1 MGGYNYKL
9 SIIVPMY
16 NVEKYIGTCLDSILN
31 SNLPK
36 EDYEIVIVNDGSK
49 DNSPKIAQ
57 DYAVRFSNI
66 SYFSQ
71 ENQGQSTARN
81 NGIKN
86 CNGEYVWF
94 VDADD
99 AIEGDILAISTLLKE
114 NPNIDILGIQL
125 KDVNEDYTFLNYS
138 CTQPTLPHNK
148 IILGREAILWGYN
161 PSSVCALITKRE
173 FIIKNN
179 LYFVVGITHQDVEL
193 SYRLVS
199 HANKILFSE
208 LKPYIYIQHPSSV
221 RHIPN
226 PTKRLK
232 YLKDDI
238 VILNSFKALSESYSG
253 KDDDLAEYI
262 AEHRKNVLLGNI
274 LSIYRN
280 KKVLKKLGIYKA
292 ILEEYSKAN
301 YYPIQFNYIS
311 LKKSLLARL
320 LNSNFLMR

>member
-16 NVEKYIGTCLDSILN
+16 NAEKYIETCLDSILN
-31 SNLPK
+31 SNLSK
-36 EDYEIVIVNDGSK
+36 KDYEIVIVNDGSK
-49 DNSPKIAQ
+49 DKSLEIAKT
-57 DYAVRFSNI
+57 YASQYSNI
-66 SYFSQ
+66 IYLNQ

-99 AIEGDILAISTLLKE
+99 AIERDLLTILKLLSE

-125 KDVNEDYTFLNYS
+125 KDVNEDYSFLNYS
-138 CTQPTLPHNK
+138 CTQSTLPHNK
-148 IILGREAILWGYN
+148 VILGREAILLGYN
-161 PSSVCALITKRE
+161 PSSVCALITRRDL
-173 FIIKNN
+173 IIKNN

-292 ILEEYSKAN
+292 IVEEYSKAN

>member
-1 MGGYNYKL
+1 MEDYKYKL
-9 SIIVPMY
+9 SIIIPMY
-16 NVEKYIGTCLDSILN
+16 NAEKYIGICLDSILN
-31 SNLPK
+31 SNLSK
-36 EDYEIVIVNDGSK
+36 ADYEIVIVNDGSK
-49 DNSPKIAQ
+49 DKSPEIAKT
-57 DYAVRFSNI
+57 YASQYSNI
-66 SYFSQ
+66 IYLSQ

-86 CNGEYVWF
+86 CKGEYVWF

-99 AIEGDILAISTLLKE
+99 AIERDLLTILKLLSE

-125 KDVNEDYTFLNYS
+125 KDVNEDYSFVNYS

-148 IILGREAILWGYN
+148 VILGREAILLGYN
-161 PSSVCALITKRE
+161 PSSVCALITRRDL
-173 FIIKNN
+173 IIKNN

-238 VILNSFKALSESYSG
+238 VILNSFKTLSDSYRG
-253 KDDDLAEYI
+253 EDNDLADYI
-262 AEHRKNVLLGNI
+262 AEHRKNVLLGN
-274 LSIYRN
+274 
-280 KKVLKKLGIYKA
+280 
-292 ILEEYSKAN
+292 N
-301 YYPIQFNYIS
+301 YAS
-311 LKKSLLARL
+311 LKKRILTRL
-320 LNSNFLMR
+320 LNSRFLMR

>member
-16 NVEKYIGTCLDSILN
+16 NAEKYIETCLDSILN
-31 SNLPK
+31 SNLSK
-36 EDYEIVIVNDGSK
+36 KDYEIVIVNDGSK
-49 DNSPKIAQ
+49 DKSPEIAKT
-57 DYAVRFSNI
+57 YASQYSNI
-66 SYFSQ
+66 IYLNQ

-99 AIEGDILAISTLLKE
+99 AIERDLLKILKLLSE
-114 NPNIDILGIQL
+114 NPNIDIFGIQL
-125 KDVNEDYTFLNYS
+125 KDVNEDYSFLNYS

-148 IILGREAILWGYN
+148 VILGREAILLGYN
-161 PSSVCALITKRE
+161 PSSVCALITRRDL
-173 FIIKNN
+173 IIKNN

>member
-16 NVEKYIGTCLDSILN
+16 NAEKYIETCLDSILN
-31 SNLPK
+31 SNLSK
-36 EDYEIVIVNDGSK
+36 KDYEIIIVNDGSK
-49 DNSPKIAQ
+49 DKSPEIAKT
-57 DYAVRFSNI
+57 YALQYSNI
-66 SYFSQ
+66 IYLNQ

-99 AIEGDILAISTLLKE
+99 AIERDLLKILKLLSE
-114 NPNIDILGIQL
+114 NPNIDILAIQL
-125 KDVNEDYTFLNYS
+125 KDVNEDYSFLNYS

-148 IILGREAILWGYN
+148 VILGREAILLGYN
-161 PSSVCALITKRE
+161 PSSVCALITRRDL
-173 FIIKNN
+173 IIKNN

-238 VILNSFKALSESYSG
+238 VILNSFKALSEFYSG

-292 ILEEYSKAN
+292 IVEEYSKAN

>member
-16 NVEKYIGTCLDSILN
+16 NAEKYIETCLDSILN
-31 SNLPK
+31 SNLSK
-36 EDYEIVIVNDGSK
+36 KDYEIVIVNDGSK
-49 DNSPKIAQ
+49 DKSLEIAKT
-57 DYAVRFSNI
+57 YASQYSNI
-66 SYFSQ
+66 IYLNQ

-99 AIEGDILAISTLLKE
+99 AIERDLLKILKLLSE
-114 NPNIDILGIQL
+114 NPNIDIFGIQL
-125 KDVNEDYTFLNYS
+125 KDVNEDYSFLNYS

-148 IILGREAILWGYN
+148 VILGREAILLGYN
-161 PSSVCALITKRE
+161 PSSVCALITRRDL
-173 FIIKNN
+173 IIKNN

>member
-16 NVEKYIGTCLDSILN
+16 NAEKYIETCLDSILN
-31 SNLPK
+31 SNLSK
-36 EDYEIVIVNDGSK
+36 KDYEIVIVNDGSK
-49 DNSPKIAQ
+49 DKSPEIAKTNASQ
-57 DYAVRFSNI
+57 YSNI
-66 SYFSQ
+66 IYLNQ

-99 AIEGDILAISTLLKE
+99 AIERDLLKILKLLSE
-114 NPNIDILGIQL
+114 NPNIDIFGIQL
-125 KDVNEDYTFLNYS
+125 KDVNEDYSFLNYS

-148 IILGREAILWGYN
+148 VILGREAILLGYN
-161 PSSVCALITKRE
+161 PSSVCALITRRDL
-173 FIIKNN
+173 IIKNN

>member
-1 MGGYNYKL
+1 MEDYKYKL
-9 SIIVPMY
+9 SIIIPMY
-16 NVEKYIGTCLDSILN
+16 NAEKYIGICLDSILN
-31 SNLPK
+31 SNLSK

-49 DNSPKIAQ
+49 DKSPEIAKT
-57 DYAVRFSNI
+57 YASQYSNI
-66 SYFSQ
+66 IYLSQ

-99 AIEGDILAISTLLKE
+99 AIERDLLKLLKLLSE

-125 KDVNEDYTFLNYS
+125 KDVNEDYSFFNYS

-148 IILGREAILWGYN
+148 VILGREAILLGYN
-161 PSSVCALITKRE
+161 PSSVCALITRRDL
-173 FIIKNN
+173 IIKNN

-238 VILNSFKALSESYSG
+238 VILNSFKTLSDSYRG
-253 KDDDLAEYI
+253 EDNNLAEYI

-274 LSIYRN
+274 LSIYRM
-280 KKVLKKLGIYKA
+280 KKELKKLGIYKA
-292 ILEEYSKAN
+292 ILEEYSKAD
-301 YYPIQFNYIS
+301 YYPIRFNYAS
-311 LKKSLLARL
+311 LKKRILTRL
-320 LNSNFLMR
+320 LNTRFLMR